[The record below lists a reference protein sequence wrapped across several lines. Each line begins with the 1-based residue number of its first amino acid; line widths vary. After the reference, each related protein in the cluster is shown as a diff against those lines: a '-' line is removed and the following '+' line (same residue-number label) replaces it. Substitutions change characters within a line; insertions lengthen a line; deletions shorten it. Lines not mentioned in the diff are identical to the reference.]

1 MKTDSKKIAR
11 VMRAAFVLLAGIL
24 LVPAVRAQPVTANV
38 ENRLLLVFETSS
50 DMKKRLPA
58 LQKALDAMFLTS
70 LNGQL
75 HASDSVGVWTFDQDL
90 HTGQFPLQHW
100 QPASAAETISNIVV
114 FVGKQRYSKKASFDA
129 LQPSL
134 NAVVQNSERLTV
146 LIFCDG
152 EEEIGVTPFD
162 SGINRVFE
170 QKQGALKKAR
180 QPFIIVL
187 RSQFGEYAGCT
198 VNFPPAPVNLPQFP
212 PLPTPPAPVVQ
223 TPPPPPAVVP
233 SLIIIG
239 KSVGTNPPPPVEPAK
254 KTNMISAPPQSPPA
268 LTNTVTQTNTV
279 VRTNSVA
286 APAENPDINHDEAL
300 AVGATLLA
308 VAGALI
314 IWILRRV
321 RRRDHSSLI
330 TRSMNDR
337 K

>member
-1 MKTDSKKIAR
+1 MH
-11 VMRAAFVLLAGIL
+11 AAFGLLAGIL
-24 LVPAVRAQPVTANV
+24 LVPAIRAQPVTTNV

-58 LQKALDAMFLTS
+58 LSKALNTMFSSNLG
-70 LNGQL
+70 GQL
-75 HASDSVGVWTFDQDL
+75 RSGDGIGVWTFDQDL

-100 QPASAAETISNIVV
+100 QSENGAETISNILA

-134 NAVVQNSERLTV
+134 NTVVQNSERLTV

-162 SGINRVFE
+162 AGINRVFE
-170 QKQGALKKAR
+170 QKQSALKKAR
-180 QPFIIVL
+180 QPFVVVL
-187 RSQFGEYAGCT
+187 RSQLGEYAGCT
-198 VNFPPAPVNLPQFP
+198 VNFPPAPLNLPQFP
-212 PLPTPPAPVVQ
+212 PLPLPPAPVVQ
-223 TPPPPPAVVP
+223 TPSPPPVVVP

-239 KSVGTNPPPPVEPAK
+239 KNVGTNVPPPVEPVK
-254 KTNMISAPPQSPPA
+254 NTNTVSAPPQILPVVTLPMV
-268 LTNTVTQTNTV
+268 TNAVTRTNTV
-279 VRTNSVA
+279 VRTNNVA
-286 APAENPDINHDEAL
+286 APVENPDINHDEAL

-308 VAGALI
+308 VAGALL

-321 RRRDHSSLI
+321 QRRDHSSLI